1 MNTET
6 PHTRPSPAGL
16 SGTTMKP
23 VSALS
28 DAVCQSLIGVL
39 TDIDDT
45 ITTEGNLPAA
55 SYAMLERLTAAGIL
69 VIPITGRPGGWC
81 DMIARL
87 WPVAGVVGEN
97 GALALRYDHESRKMR
112 RHFMMDEETRIANR
126 EKLNALSQTILKA
139 VPGSA
144 LASDQNYRDADLAI
158 DFCEDVPPL
167 AQGEVDRIVEHFAAE
182 GATAKVSSIHVNGW
196 FGAWDKLSMSKVFL
210 AAEFGIDL
218 DAEKERFIYCG
229 DSPNDAP
236 MFSFFPNSCGVANVR
251 DFVGRIEA
259 LPTYVARARGGQGFV
274 EIGERILAAHS
285 AKHETSTL
293 RS

>member
-1 MNTET
+1 
-6 PHTRPSPAGL
+6 
-16 SGTTMKP
+16 MKP

-28 DAVCQSLIGVL
+28 DAVCRSLIGVL

-55 SYAMLERLTAAGIL
+55 SYAMLERLTDAGIL
-69 VIPITGRPGGWC
+69 VVPITGRPGGWC

-97 GALALRYDHESRKMR
+97 GALALRYDHKSRKMR
-112 RHFMMDEETRIANR
+112 RHFMMDEPTRIASR
-126 EKLNALSQTILKA
+126 KKLDALSKTILKA
-139 VPGSA
+139 IPGTA

-167 AQGEVDRIVEHFAAE
+167 AQSEVDRIVEHFAAV
-182 GATAKVSSIHVNGW
+182 GAAAKVSSIHVNGW
-196 FGAWDKLSMSKVFL
+196 FGSWDKLSMSKAFL

-218 DAEKERFIYCG
+218 DSQKERFVYCG

-236 MFSFFPNSCGVANVR
+236 MFGFFPNSCGVANVR
-251 DFVGRIEA
+251 DFVGRMEA
-259 LPTYVARARGGQGFV
+259 LPTYVAASRGAQGFV
-274 EIGERILAAHS
+274 EIGERILAACS
-285 AKHETSTL
+285 APTPTS
-293 RS
+293 R